1 LHHDCDRDG
10 DGDDSDGDDCDSDDC
25 GSEARPLD
33 AKAAASP
40 TASRT
45 LLRAETSLALRRR
58 S

>member
-1 LHHDCDRDG
+1 LHHSDRDRG
-10 DGDDSDGDDCDSDDC
+10 GDDSDGDDCDSDDC
-25 GSEARPLD
+25 GSETRPLD
-33 AKAAASP
+33 AKAAASS